1 MRWGPEC
8 SSRSRESPGVGSRA
22 ERLQVHSLL
31 PFPVFSSALCFLQSG
46 EEGGHFS
53 LELGQVV
60 GVGVG
65 EGMMGG

>member
-1 MRWGPEC
+1 
-8 SSRSRESPGVGSRA
+8 
-22 ERLQVHSLL
+22 VHSLL
-31 PFPVFSSALCFLQSG
+31 PFPVFSSAFSFLQSG